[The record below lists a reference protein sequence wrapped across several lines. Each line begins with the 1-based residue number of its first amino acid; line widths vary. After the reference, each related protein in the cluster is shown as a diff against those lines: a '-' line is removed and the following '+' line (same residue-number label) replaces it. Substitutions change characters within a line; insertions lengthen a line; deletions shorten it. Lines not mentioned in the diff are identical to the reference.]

1 MQWIGVILFLISFG
15 CVVGPI
21 GAVVVMY
28 HDNLVQVVV
37 PQEISDILSGNST
50 IINTQYNNQNGNNNT
65 GDSGFLAPV
74 YVSSSYDS
82 STRTVTVTVNYTN
95 TFGINL
101 TLKELSGTVVCTEHN
116 YVLGTIGLA
125 QPVELP
131 ADQTT
136 QITVTGSW
144 TQDAE
149 DHITTLHPGAT
160 SINVNL
166 NNLTIN
172 VNDITIQQSE
182 PVSIGNVPI
191 TP

>member
-1 MQWIGVILFLISFG
+1 MTTSAG
-15 CVVGPI
+15 
-21 GAVVVMY
+21 
-28 HDNLVQVVV
+28 VV
-37 PQEISDILSGNST
+37 PQEIRDILRGNST
-50 IINTQYNNQNGNNNT
+50 LINTQYNNQNGNNNT

-172 VNDITIQQSE
+172 VNDITIHKAN
-182 PVSIGNVPI
+182 PYLWNVPKPHRRKRYE
-191 TP
+191 THN